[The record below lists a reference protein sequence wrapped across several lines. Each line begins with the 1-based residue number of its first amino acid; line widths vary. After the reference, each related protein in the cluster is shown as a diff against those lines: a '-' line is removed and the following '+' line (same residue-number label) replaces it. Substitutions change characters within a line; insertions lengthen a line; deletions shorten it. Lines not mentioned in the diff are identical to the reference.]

1 MTGKERV
8 TTVLSGEPV
17 ADPPVLPIIH
27 TALARIADVSLGKYF
42 NDSSAMAEV
51 AISSAERFG
60 LDGVQLTLGV
70 VAEPEALGARVEKP
84 LEGAPILKEHLLS
97 DLSRL
102 DDLRGRS
109 VSQGGRLPMYQ
120 DAVAKV
126 VRKVGDRVFV
136 ISTLRGPLNI
146 AAQLRGVEQIL
157 VDMIEQPEVALR
169 ILEFTTEVAVRVSQA
184 SLESGAHALMFGEAT
199 CSPNFISPAMYRRFV
214 QPLHTQ
220 LMGRVK
226 EMGWG
231 HAGLHVCGNIKPILE
246 DLIATGAGLLDVDY
260 QVDAAEAATLA
271 YGRVAL
277 RGNLDPSSLF
287 YLGTPD
293 QVFIKTAALCEE
305 VSDARWILSSG
316 CDIPPG
322 TPAENI
328 EAFVKAARQGETT
341 R

>member
-8 TTVLSGEPV
+8 TAVLSGAGV
-17 ADPPVLPIIH
+17 DHPPVLPIVH
-27 TALARIADVSLGKYF
+27 TALARIFNVSLGQYF
-42 NDSSAMAEV
+42 TDPGAMARVTIE
-51 AISSAERFG
+51 SAGRFG

-70 VAEPEALGARVEKP
+70 VAEPEALGATMEKP
-84 LEGAPILKEHLLS
+84 QDSAPILKERLLA

-102 DDLRGRS
+102 DDLRGRC

-120 DAVAKV
+120 AAVGKV
-126 VRKVGDRVFV
+126 VREVGDRVFI

-157 VDMIEQPEVALR
+157 IDMIENPADALR
-169 ILEFTTEVAVRVSQA
+169 ILEFTTEVAVQVSQA
-184 SLESGAHALMFGEAT
+184 SLQSGAHALMFGEAT

-220 LMGRVK
+220 LMSRVK
-226 EMGWG
+226 EMGWQY
-231 HAGLHVCGNIKPILE
+231 AGLHVCGNITPILE

-260 QVDAAEAATLA
+260 QVDAIKAVDMAR
-271 YGRVAL
+271 GRVAL

-287 YLGTPD
+287 YLGTAD
-293 QVFIKTAALCEE
+293 EVHKQTTALCN
-305 VSDARWILSSG
+305 VVKGSRWILSSG
-316 CDIPPG
+316 CDIPAG

-328 EAFVKAARQGETT
+328 EALVRAAR
-341 R
+341 